1 MDFRKITVTA
11 GPCAAESE
19 RQVMGTAY
27 NVAMIRDV
35 SEGYG
40 ISFNMRGGA
49 WKPRTTYKAGNGE
62 KVFEGVGEV
71 GLEWLAR
78 AARKYSLPVVSE
90 IMSESDM
97 RHFVRHLEPERD
109 YLQVGARDAQA
120 YALLYDVGGTP
131 FNVVLKNSQ
140 HGVDIAEMVGSLQRF
155 EKNRSKVFCVR
166 GQKHYVP
173 IGHNDEDY
181 TNYMARLLRSEDQ
194 HPDARN
200 LNNIAVISRLR
211 SDPFFRDNRIALWYD
226 PSHAIGGK
234 TDLMRRR
241 IGEYAVKAIKEF
253 GYDGIMVECD
263 DLSVITKC
271 DRDQALLT
279 TLNGVDWS
287 QTNAGKEPAV
297 KPLTLVD
304 ITWELMK
311 YQAGRAG
318 IGAEKLE
325 ADKRRLE
332 KIAWGY

>member
-1 MDFRKITVTA
+1 MDFRKITITA
-11 GPCAAESE
+11 GTCAAESE
-19 RQVMGTAY
+19 HQVMGTAH
-27 NVAMIRDV
+27 NVAMVRDV
-35 SEGYG
+35 SESYG
-40 ISFNMRGGA
+40 IRFNIRGGA

-62 KVFEGVGEV
+62 RVFEGEGET
-71 GLEWLAR
+71 GLKWLAR
-78 AARKYSLPVVSE
+78 AASEYSLPVASE

-97 RHFVRHLEPERD
+97 RHFIRHLEPERD
-109 YLQVGARDAQA
+109 YLQIGARDAQA
-120 YALLYDVGGTP
+120 YALLYYVGGTP

-155 EKNRSKVFCVR
+155 EKNRSRVFCVR

-173 IGHNDEDY
+173 IDPDDK
-181 TNYMARLLRSEDQ
+181 NYKDHMARLLLSEDQ

-211 SDPFFRDNRIALWYD
+211 NEPFFRDNRIALWYD

-241 IGEYAVKAIKEF
+241 IGEYVIKAITEF
-253 GYDGIMVECD
+253 GYDGVMVECD
-263 DLSVITKC
+263 DMSANAKC

-279 TLNGVDWS
+279 MPNGVDWS

-304 ITWELMK
+304 IAWELMK
-311 YQAGRAG
+311 YQAEGAG

-325 ADKRRLE
+325 TDRQRLE
-332 KIAWGY
+332 EIRWGY